1 MRRAQ
6 GTLGLV
12 VPRDFPNG
20 ALGPSGRTAE
30 RSGSGLGSRD
40 SELQPCGCGQKAR
53 RNPCATLLTRCR
65 PLSLRPRCPCGWGAR
80 RRVRA
85 RRYLGPLRDST
96 STGRPAR
103 RSRCS
108 LGSWSRCST
117 NATCRAP
124 PAPLGPAQWDGPRT
138 LPLGERARARA
149 RGPRWLRSFH
159 PRSRAR
165 VELPGLH
172 QARGRERWKG
182 AGRSSATPTQ
192 FPEARGLPGRRAQ
205 SLAFQSP
212 ATGCVTLD

>member
-149 RGPRWLRSFH
+149 GATLAAQLSPPLPRACGTTWITPS
-159 PRSRAR
+159 AR
-165 VELPGLH
+165 EGEVEG
-172 QARGRERWKG
+172 GG
-182 AGRSSATPTQ
+182 AEFGHAHSIS
-192 FPEARGLPGRRAQ
+192 
-205 SLAFQSP
+205 
-212 ATGCVTLD
+212 